1 MRCLRANIEHMQSV
15 DSADIATLDVGRVLP
30 RYRHSQKR
38 LLLVDFEGT
47 IWTRDMGTIARNA
60 GATGTPEFEPPEE
73 AIRLL
78 NRLAEDPKNQVW
90 LLSGLTKGMLDV
102 VSEKAPKLGIV

>member
-1 MRCLRANIEHMQSV
+1 MQSV

-60 GATGTPEFEPPEE
+60 GAAGTREFEPPEE

>member
-1 MRCLRANIEHMQSV
+1 MS
-15 DSADIATLDVGRVLP
+15 IATLDVARILP

-38 LLLVDFEGT
+38 LLLFDFEGT

-60 GATGTPEFEPPEE
+60 GATGSPEFEAPEE

-78 NRLAEDPKNQVW
+78 NRLADDPKNQVW
-90 LLSGLTKGMLDV
+90 VLSGLTKKMLDV
-102 VSEKAPKLGIV
+102 VSEKAPAIGLV